1 MGILILYFKTRVL
14 QLLILVCNIET
25 YILNDKTMN
34 DWEWKCLHFSS
45 NLLQRP
51 ETSSKNN

>member
-34 DWEWKCLHFSS
+34 DWGWKCLHFSS
-45 NLLQRP
+45 SLLQRP